1 MVTFKRFSG
10 FTLIEL
16 MITVAVIGI
25 LAAIAYP
32 SYTEYVTRAKRA
44 DGKAALLQVQLAEEK
59 WRANHVSYGSSTDIG
74 ITTSPDGHYAIA
86 GTGTLNAASYTF
98 TATPSGFTDST
109 CGVFAVN
116 QNGKTTSST
125 TQTTDAKVQEC
136 WGK

>member
-1 MVTFKRFSG
+1 MNSFKRPAG

-59 WRANHVSYGSSTDIG
+59 WRANHTSYGSSTDIG

-86 GTGTLNAASYTF
+86 ISGTPNAASYTF
-98 TATPSGFTDST
+98 TATPSDFTDST

-116 QNGKTTSST
+116 QDGKTTST
-125 TQTTDAKVQEC
+125 TQTTTAKVQEC